1 MASDNYN
8 LNLDEIISTDN
19 EEFERI
25 LKKVARSVGIGYEQ
39 IWDNISSDS
48 RAISL
53 GELVDIAKKVK
64 EAIDTYDENVEIDE
78 ATANFIKTMKES
90 FYDNKD
96 NHPF

>member
-1 MASDNYN
+1 MHKSP
-8 LNLDEIISTDN
+8 
-19 EEFERI
+19 
-25 LKKVARSVGIGYEQ
+25 
-39 IWDNISSDS
+39 NISSDC

-78 ATANFIKTMKES
+78 ATANFINTMKES

-96 NHPF
+96 NYPF